1 MDREAFPN
9 LLTIDLVDD
18 TTVKVKDT
26 VEVEV
31 KDNTFETEVKKL
43 MEDKTMD
50 PVEKEDKLQK
60 ASDMKKEKVRNDK
73 LVCGFSITAIFDF
86 WKLTFVHSIQ
96 CSITINKM
104 C

>member
-18 TTVKVKDT
+18 TKVKVKET

-60 ASDMKKEKVRNDK
+60 ASDMKKEKVRNNK
-73 LVCGFSITAIFDF
+73 LVGGFSITAILVF
-86 WKLTFVHSIQ
+86 LYIRSNAV
-96 CSITINKM
+96 
-104 C
+104 